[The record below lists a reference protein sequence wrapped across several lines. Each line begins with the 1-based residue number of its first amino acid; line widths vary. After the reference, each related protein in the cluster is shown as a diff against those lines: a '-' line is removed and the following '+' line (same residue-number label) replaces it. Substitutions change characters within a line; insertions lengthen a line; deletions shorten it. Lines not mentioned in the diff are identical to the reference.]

1 MKKIIKISLA
11 ITAIG
16 VAVKVANKKKEDD
29 RYSSWLLQSRNQ
41 DEGMQQMVL
50 FLKERK
56 RTYIAHEWLGDR
68 IFIYSKPRLIH

>member
-1 MKKIIKISLA
+1 MKKLTA
-11 ITAIG
+11 IAITLTAIG
-16 VAVKVANKKKEDD
+16 VAVKVAKKKTEDD
-29 RYSSWLLQSRNQ
+29 RYSSWFLQSRNQ

-56 RTYIAHEWLGDR
+56 RIYIAHEWLGDR